1 MSVLIVTYD
10 QAAARK
16 DKAERFVRNVL
27 QDDDR
32 ADEIADESV
41 ESYADRKH
49 YVISNPLKGSTSRM
63 ANGNGDP
70 RTKAE
75 LLDEIDDLQSQLDA
89 INDIL
94 NPPSDDDDDD
104 YDADDDGHDD
114 AA

>member
-1 MSVLIVTYD
+1 MTYD
-10 QAAARK
+10 QVSAGK
-16 DKAERFVRNVL
+16 DKVERFVRNVL

-49 YVISNPLKGSTSRM
+49 YVISNPLERSPSRM

-75 LLDEIDDLQSQLDA
+75 LLDEIDDLQNQLDA

-104 YDADDDGHDD
+104 YDADDDTDD
-114 AA
+114 GDASD